1 MKRLG
6 SILLVIFGI
15 GMILFGLLF
24 LIGSAGKTHR
34 LAIGAASLALGAV
47 LTGLGVRFF
56 KQADMIQPAYIK
68 AEIMEMARV
77 HNGEVSAPDI
87 QAKLGRRFKHA
98 VDVLADM
105 QAKGICARRTKT
117 GTFYYVFDDII
128 PRQTIRRCEY
138 CHAEIS
144 LEEELASCPNCG
156 GSIKTDVEKLSL
168 SKGDFFSMDE

>member
-6 SILLVIFGI
+6 SIFLVIFGI
-15 GMILFGLLF
+15 ALILFGLLF

-47 LTGLGVRFF
+47 LTGFGIRFF
-56 KQADMIQPAYIK
+56 KQADMILPAYIK

-77 HNGEVSAPDI
+77 HNGEVSETDI

-98 VDVLADM
+98 LDVLADM
-105 QAKGICARRTKT
+105 QAKGLCARRKKT

-128 PRQTIRRCEY
+128 PRLTIRRCEF
-138 CHAEIS
+138 CGAEIS

-156 GSIKTDVEKLSL
+156 GTIKTDVEKLSL